1 MQPPVILL
9 VAGTRAEV
17 LAGATLLE
25 ALRSLPEGN
34 RTLAPRLLVTR
45 QEDTELE
52 QALDLFGIEP
62 DEDLGIK
69 TPHLA
74 DGSLAGRLVTEME
87 AALRHHMPAI
97 VVTMGLSASAWATA
111 VTAYYKGVP
120 LVALGAGQMAP
131 DGARP
136 YPEWLHAETLT
147 RTAALHLCPDEV
159 CMATLGRHLAPSDG
173 AVPAAVVGH
182 GADEALARAVASEI
196 FASAEDDPTLRG
208 LRPGAPRVLVFLRRR
223 EHHADALRPLCRAL
237 EAASGEWPDHE
248 FVVVH
253 SLQAHICDAL
263 VALLPRVANV
273 RGISPLPHPVFVR
286 ELSRAR
292 LVVTDSAG
300 VGREAAFLGRPLV
313 MVGRYALTE
322 SLRAFAAERS
332 PHLAVVPMDAGALH
346 HTLGEA
352 LAGAGPEAWVAG
364 TQIVCPPAG
373 RKAMDRILEWWR
385 RMGVQPGAPGGA

>member
-1 MQPPVILL
+1 MQTPVILL

-25 ALRSLPEGN
+25 ALRALPVSE
-34 RTLAPRLLVTR
+34 RVLEPRLLVTR

-52 QALDLFGIEP
+52 QALDLFGLEP
-62 DEDLGIK
+62 DDDLGIK

-74 DGSLAGRLVTEME
+74 DAALAGRLVTEME
-87 AALRHHMPAI
+87 AALRHHSPAI
-97 VVTMGLSASAWATA
+97 VVTLGLSASAWATA
-111 VTAYYKGVP
+111 VASFYKGVP
-120 LVALGAGQMAP
+120 LVHLGSGQMAP
-131 DGARP
+131 DGERP
-136 YPEWLHAETLT
+136 YPEWLHAEALT
-147 RTAALHLCPDEV
+147 RVAKLHLCPDDV
-159 CMATLGRHLAPSDG
+159 CMATLGRHLAPADG

-196 FASAEDDPTLRG
+196 FASDEDDPTLRG

-223 EHHADALRPLCRAL
+223 EHHADALRPMCRAL

-273 RGISPLPHPVFVR
+273 RGVSPLPHPVFVR
-286 ELSRAR
+286 EVSRAR

-313 MVGRYALTE
+313 MVGRYALTD

-332 PHLAVVPMDAGALH
+332 PRMAVVPMDAGALH

-352 LAGAGPEAWVAG
+352 LSGGAPEPWVAG

-373 RKAMDRILEWWR
+373 RKAMDRILEWWQR
-385 RMGVQPGAPGGA
+385 LHVPPAAPAEA